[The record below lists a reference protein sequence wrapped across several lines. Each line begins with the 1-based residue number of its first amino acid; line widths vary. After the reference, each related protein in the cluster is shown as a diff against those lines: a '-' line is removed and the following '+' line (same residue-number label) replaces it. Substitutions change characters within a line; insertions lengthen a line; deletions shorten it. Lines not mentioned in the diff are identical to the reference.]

1 MVTVRQHFAV
11 PSPTAIEAEL
21 KRIQYKQSYSHAL
34 KSTLFSIITIAA
46 ALVLI
51 SVAVLPVFQI
61 NGNSMAPTF
70 NSGELVATLR
80 SCDVKKGDVIA
91 FYYNNKVLIK
101 RVVAKGGDKVEL
113 DWYGNL
119 KVNGQKVDEPYVSAK
134 AYGECNIEFPYTVP
148 TGKVFV
154 MGDMRSLSVDSRN
167 TEVGCVSQEQIIG
180 KVIIRLW
187 PFSKITVLN

>member
-46 ALVLI
+46 ALVLL